1 VVTARLQG
9 GVATAD
15 VIVSARVGD
24 NAELFAQILA
34 LHVPRGSLVADVT
47 FGLGAF
53 WKKVPAGAY
62 RVLASDIA
70 LKPEVRA
77 PEGFSLQTGVDC
89 RALPHAD
96 ASLDALVLDPPYMEG
111 LYRREVGHM
120 AGSGTHAAFRRAYSQ
135 SAPTEDGPR
144 WHDAVVDLYARAGRE
159 AAPGAAS
166 GRRADRQ
173 VSGRGQRQHPA
184 PHPRR
189 ADHRL
194 RVARPVLQGPVRA
207 GARQQPRRSR
217 GSRPRST
224 RARTTAT
231 SSCSP
236 GDAPATAAPAASP
249 ERLDPPG
256 PTPAARK

>member
-1 VVTARLQG
+1 MAKPARIQG

-96 ASLDALVLDPPYMEG
+96 ASLDAGLDTVARAT
-111 LYRREVGHM
+111 LTANTARR
-120 AGSGTHAAFRRAYSQ
+120 
-135 SAPTEDGPR
+135 SAPPLRGLKAQSSSRHRQSP
-144 WHDAVVDLYARAGRE
+144 DA
-159 AAPGAAS
+159 P
-166 GRRADRQ
+166 AD
-173 VSGRGQRQHPA
+173 
-184 PHPRR
+184 
-189 ADHRL
+189 
-194 RVARPVLQGPVRA
+194 PV
-207 GARQQPRRSR
+207 
-217 GSRPRST
+217 PRST
-224 RARTTAT
+224 PRIRRFPVPHTW
-231 SSCSP
+231 CI
-236 GDAPATAAPAASP
+236 
-249 ERLDPPG
+249 PG
-256 PTPAARK
+256 PTPATPRVPAATFPLARADAKWAGWCPGSPVRAGLVLV